1 MNNTSSQ
8 HCSPL
13 KQNTLAQS
21 RSITSWLESEIS
33 KVQRIGKP
41 RLQALSPFQK
51 RTIRFVS
58 PQHTK

>member
-1 MNNTSSQ
+1 MDNTPSQ

-21 RSITSWLESEIS
+21 KSITSWLESEIS
-33 KVQRIGKP
+33 KAQRISKS
-41 RLQALSPFQK
+41 RFQALSPFQK